1 MFLINSKNFVT
12 GIERKLTSYFQFL
25 KYGILNSSDLSD
37 ITIQMERLLTIQAI
51 LGFDSEITS
60 DLASS
65 CLDME
70 DSKLTNFLVPLF
82 RTLDTLRSLF
92 NIIM

>member
-1 MFLINSKNFVT
+1 MLSHCRSKSIYFLIV
-12 GIERKLTSYFQFL
+12 FL
-25 KYGILNSSDLSD
+25 LLFK
-37 ITIQMERLLTIQAI
+37 ERLLTIQAI

-70 DSKLTNFLVPLF
+70 DSKLTDFLVPLF